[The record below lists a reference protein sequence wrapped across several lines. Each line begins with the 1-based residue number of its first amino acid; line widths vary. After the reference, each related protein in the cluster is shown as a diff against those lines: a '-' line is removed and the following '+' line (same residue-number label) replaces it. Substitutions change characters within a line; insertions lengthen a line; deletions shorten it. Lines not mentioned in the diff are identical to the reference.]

1 MSDKELEM
9 LEQDDEQITAV
20 DQQEENIEEAK
31 ASFGVDAEVP
41 DPKAKKATAP
51 GGEAQQGDK
60 SGAPAQ
66 GSSMPKTK
74 VALITAMSNML
85 AGMDKSSLMATY
97 KGMSGM
103 KEEAEE
109 DTSVT
114 SIKEIKKVSSD
125 DVNVAEDVK
134 AMFGGEDLSEEFVSK
149 ATTIFE
155 AAVVSKVNEILETVS
170 IDMEAELEAEK
181 AEIVEGLSTKLDDYL
196 EYVVEEWMKDNEL
209 AVEQGIRA
217 EIAENFMK
225 GLKDLF
231 TENYIDVPEEKVD
244 LVDELANKVT
254 ELESSVNEEVE
265 KNIQVRKELVSAK
278 KTIALG
284 TVCEGLTDSQV
295 EKMKSLSEGV
305 EFESDEDYMKKL
317 ETLKS
322 NYFPQEEVI
331 AEDASIDEEPLEID
345 DDGVSVGEK
354 PTPEMSA
361 YMDAISRSVKK

>member
-1 MSDKELEM
+1 MSDKEKEM
-9 LEQDDEQITAV
+9 MEQDEEQKITSVDENQT
-20 DQQEENIEEAK
+20 EESIDEAKK

-41 DPKAKKATAP
+41 DPEAKKATAP

-60 SGAPAQ
+60 SSAPAQ

-85 AGMDKSSLMATY
+85 AGMDKSKLMATY
-97 KGMSGM
+97 KGMSGV
-103 KEEAEE
+103 KEETEE
-109 DTSVT
+109 DAEKT
-114 SIKEIKKVSSD
+114 SIKEIKKITSD
-125 DVNVAEDVK
+125 DVEVSEDMK
-134 AMFGGEDLSEEFVSK
+134 AIFEDLSEEFVTK

-181 AEIVEGLSTKLDDYL
+181 GEIVEGLSNKLDDYL

-217 EIAENFMK
+217 EIVENFMK

-231 TENYIDVPEEKVD
+231 TENYIDVPEEKTD
-244 LVDELANKVT
+244 LVDELATKVS

-265 KNIQVRKELVSAK
+265 KNISVRKELVSAK

-284 TVCEGLTDSQV
+284 IVCEGLTDSQV

-305 EFESDEDYMKKL
+305 EFDSDEDYMKKL

-322 NYFPQEEVI
+322 NYFPKEEI
-331 AEDASIDEEPLEID
+331 TEDASTDEEPLELESSD
-345 DDGVSVGEK
+345 SQEEK
-354 PTPEMSA
+354 PSPEMSA
-361 YMDAISRSVKK
+361 YMDAITRSVKK

>member
-125 DVNVAEDVK
+125 DVNVAE
-134 AMFGGEDLSEEFVSK
+134 EFVSK

-155 AAVVSKVNEILETVS
+155 AAVVSKVNEILETVT

-278 KTIALG
+278 KNIALG